1 MNLDV
6 KTFFNRYETDGFDD
20 ISESPGIYCWYAELK
35 IEPVD
40 WKYNDGSIIRALN
53 ESLQK
58 HRANALTT
66 SIKSNFGLKWEK
78 TIHANENIRW
88 VDQLESIFEEE
99 NEVHKFSALNN
110 LLELDQNR
118 ELISTVLNEVSPLFN
133 VPLYIGKAYNLQKR
147 LKEHKRELDYYADS
161 TPDNADQLFSN
172 GESFVE
178 RAIGAGFAVEELVVY
193 TLDLV
198 SFVKERSISNVSN
211 DDLKQVAL
219 LVEYV
224 LNRRLRPSFGKI

>member
-1 MNLDV
+1 M
-6 KTFFNRYETDGFDD
+6 
-20 ISESPGIYCWYAELK
+20 
-35 IEPVD
+35 
-40 WKYNDGSIIRALN
+40 
-53 ESLQK
+53 
-58 HRANALTT
+58 
-66 SIKSNFGLKWEK
+66 
-78 TIHANENIRW
+78 
-88 VDQLESIFEEE
+88 
-99 NEVHKFSALNN
+99 HKFSALNN

-147 LKEHKRELDYYADS
+147 LKEHKRELDYYSDS